1 MGWSIVLL
9 CVSGLMVFAMGFCCG
24 LAYADSENDSR
35 VARAEKEGKR
45 K

>member
-1 MGWSIVLL
+1 MDWAMFSLL
-9 CVSGLMVFAMGFCCG
+9 AAVFLSFAMGFCCG